1 MVRGHVIQS
10 CHALL
15 IGCIVL
21 LASMYWWVVPL
32 WLALVGALYVMHDGC
47 LITDWANRSFAA
59 EGHATH
65 QNLIYWARDW
75 GGWPGVIALF
85 GIVMLPSLIK
95 WALS

>member
-1 MVRGHVIQS
+1 
-10 CHALL
+10 
-15 IGCIVL
+15 
-21 LASMYWWVVPL
+21 
-32 WLALVGALYVMHDGC
+32 MHDGC